1 VQRTTRGG
9 RCGAGEL
16 YRKTSAAA
24 VSPNVSTLLLPTI
37 IDGCARALSLDRS
50 NNRRPLGPAARKDR
64 KLRKV
69 STSQPTIKEYTSRR
83 ESTVKKWAV
92 WGMLLTV
99 GSAVT
104 AKEQG
109 TSCHL
114 PDHEHPLRCIAMDV
128 PLDYGSPGERLSLHV
143 TVAPAL
149 RETARPDPLFVLA
162 GGPGQPGSEILFL
175 LNNAFRRVRATRDVV
190 FIDQRGTGRSGK
202 LTCDGLPDLG
212 ASESEDEK
220 ALLDCLQKLAKPYRH
235 YTTANAARDL
245 DEVRKTLGYRRVN
258 IWGGSYGTRLGQTY
272 ARSFPEHV
280 RSVVLDSVA
289 SPEQILGVWGK
300 DAQASLDAMFVRC
313 DGDEGCKQ
321 AFPDLR
327 ARFQSLLQTVE
338 SGQAKLHFLHPRTA
352 NAMSLTLTRATF
364 VETIRIGLY
373 STEMTANL
381 PFLIKE
387 ASEGRWQPFLA
398 QMYTQSDWSLA
409 SMAYGL
415 TVAVLCAED
424 MPRLTPEI
432 LASER
437 NNSFLKGFQVE
448 RWPRFCPAVAV
459 PETKYQPPQTIHIP
473 VLLLSGALDPV
484 TPPHRAETARKHMTH
499 SQHLIGPTLSHGV
512 SHLGCGPRLLREFLD
527 APERPVN
534 GSCLNEIPLAPF
546 MLTAAGPRP

>member
-1 VQRTTRGG
+1 
-9 RCGAGEL
+9 
-16 YRKTSAAA
+16 
-24 VSPNVSTLLLPTI
+24 
-37 IDGCARALSLDRS
+37 
-50 NNRRPLGPAARKDR
+50 
-64 KLRKV
+64 
-69 STSQPTIKEYTSRR
+69 
-83 ESTVKKWAV
+83 
-92 WGMLLTV
+92 
-99 GSAVT
+99 
-104 AKEQG
+104 
-109 TSCHL
+109 
-114 PDHEHPLRCIAMDV
+114 
-128 PLDYGSPGERLSLHV
+128 
-143 TVAPAL
+143 VAPAL

-272 ARSFPEHV
+272 TRSFPEHV

-437 NNSFLKGFQVE
+437 SNSFLKGFQVE